1 MFLERSEAL
10 GTSLRCKV
18 KNGRRRFYRH
28 FVPTALSKWHLV
40 WSASLVLVLPG
51 FKKFIWDF
59 VTVRNM
65 PDRNEAWELLCEY
78 TKGESLRK
86 HALAVEAAMRAC
98 VKRYGSAEDD
108 EDEWGLVGLL
118 HDFDY
123 EMFPTAEQHPFTGAN
138 ILCGRGY
145 SERFIRA
152 IMGHATYTGVPRD
165 TAMARA
171 LFATDE
177 LCGFLVACALVR
189 PNKSLDDLEVSS
201 VKKKL
206 KDKAFARSVNR
217 DDIRQGIEELG
228 VDLDEHICFVIDA
241 LRPLQKQI
249 GLNRLPATVD

>member
-1 MFLERSEAL
+1 
-10 GTSLRCKV
+10 
-18 KNGRRRFYRH
+18 
-28 FVPTALSKWHLV
+28 
-40 WSASLVLVLPG
+40 
-51 FKKFIWDF
+51 
-59 VTVRNM
+59 M
-65 PDRNEAWELLCEY
+65 PDRNAAWELLCEY

-86 HALAVEAAMRAC
+86 HALAVEAAMRVC
-98 VKRYGSAEDD
+98 VKRYGAADDD

-123 EMFPTAEQHPFTGAN
+123 EMFPSAEQHPFTGAN

-189 PNKSLDDLEVSS
+189 PNKSLDDLEVTS

-228 VDLDEHICFVIDA
+228 VDLDEHIRFVIDA
-241 LRPLQKQI
+241 LRPVQAQI
-249 GLNRLPATVD
+249 GLNSLATNTG

>member
-1 MFLERSEAL
+1 
-10 GTSLRCKV
+10 
-18 KNGRRRFYRH
+18 
-28 FVPTALSKWHLV
+28 
-40 WSASLVLVLPG
+40 
-51 FKKFIWDF
+51 
-59 VTVRNM
+59 M

-78 TKGESLRK
+78 TKGDSLRK

-98 VKRYGSAEDD
+98 VKRYGSADDD
-108 EDEWGLVGLL
+108 EDEWGMVGLL

-123 EMFPTAEQHPFTGAN
+123 EMFPTADQHPFTGAN

-189 PNKSLDDLEVSS
+189 PTKSLDDLEVSS

-217 DDIRQGIEELG
+217 DDIWQGIEELG
-228 VDLDEHICFVIDA
+228 ADRDEHIRFVIDA
-241 LRPLQKQI
+241 LRPVQRQI
-249 GLNRLPATVD
+249 GLNELREGS